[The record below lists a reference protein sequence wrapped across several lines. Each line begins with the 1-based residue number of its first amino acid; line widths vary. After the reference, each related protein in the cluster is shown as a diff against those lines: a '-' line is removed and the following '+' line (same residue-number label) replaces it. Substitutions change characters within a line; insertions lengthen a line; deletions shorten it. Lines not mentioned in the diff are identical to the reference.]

1 MPPPWIEHGTFCL
14 QGKRSTTE
22 LQGLPIYF
30 SYVYFSI
37 PFLYLIIFI
46 TIKYNRFSLYLYT
59 SMNLQKYIRKLPE
72 DVIINHIWPFLY
84 EPMPETICKDI
95 RSYHTTKTFLF
106 QYYMSKYINSSYTCD
121 FLLTDI
127 KMFINNY
134 NLYYFKYCNLYLRKF
149 KNLFSLRQ
157 KSMERVYRY
166 YKFVNCKKN
175 KNSAINVQLA
185 ILNPR
190 ERKELLNFIKHIR

>member
-1 MPPPWIEHGTFCL
+1 
-14 QGKRSTTE
+14 
-22 LQGLPIYF
+22 
-30 SYVYFSI
+30 
-37 PFLYLIIFI
+37 
-46 TIKYNRFSLYLYT
+46 
-59 SMNLQKYIRKLPE
+59 MNLQKYIRKLPE

-106 QYYMSKYINSSYTCD
+106 QYYLSKYINSSYTCD
-121 FLLTDI
+121 FLLSDI
-127 KMFINNY
+127 KLFINNY
-134 NLYYFKYCNLYLRKF
+134 YLYYFKYCNLYLRKF

-157 KSMERVYRY
+157 KSMERVYLY
-166 YKFVNCKKN
+166 YKFVNCQKN
-175 KNSAINVQLA
+175 KNSSINVQLA